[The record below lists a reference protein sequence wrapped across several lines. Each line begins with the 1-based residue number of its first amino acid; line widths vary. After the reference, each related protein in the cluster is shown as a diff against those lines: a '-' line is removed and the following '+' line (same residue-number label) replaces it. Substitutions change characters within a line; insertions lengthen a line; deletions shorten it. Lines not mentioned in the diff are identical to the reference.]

1 MFNIRVHIIYAYIGT
16 SQEFRKNKL
25 ENLLIQ
31 VNVDSLFIKQY
42 DLYKAYKAKL
52 KKSQEKD

>member
-16 SQEFRKNKL
+16 SQEFRKKKM

-31 VNVDSLFIKQY
+31 VNVDSIFIKQY
-42 DLYKAYKAKL
+42 DVYKAYKAKL